1 MIETVRHVRDNPVRV
16 HLIVLV
22 LMLLLVLV
30 VCWRCQLQIEAIG
43 EVGVGGRE
51 GRPPGSRPE
60 IGQGQRQGGGKIKW
74 ATKGGQHQIEGHPIT
89 H

>member
-1 MIETVRHVRDNPVRV
+1 MRDMSSSCTHAPAPAGRV
-16 HLIVLV
+16 LAMSITDRGN
-22 LMLLLVLV
+22 
-30 VCWRCQLQIEAIG
+30 WRSG
-43 EVGVGGRE
+43 SGRKG

-60 IGQGQRQGGGKIKW
+60 IGQGQRQGGRKIKW

>member
-1 MIETVRHVRDNPVRV
+1 MIGAVRHVRDNPVRV
-16 HLIVLV
+16 HVIVLV
-22 LMLLLVLV
+22 LMRLFVLV
-30 VCWRCQLQIEAIG
+30 VYGRCQLQIEAIG

>member
-1 MIETVRHVRDNPVRV
+1 MIETVRQVRDNPVLV
-16 HLIVLV
+16 HVIVLI
-22 LMLLLVLV
+22 LMRLLVLV
-30 VCWRCQLQIEAIG
+30 VFWRCQLQIEAIG

-60 IGQGQRQGGGKIKW
+60 IGQGQRQGGRKIKW